1 MYACATCTSERQIL
15 VFVLW
20 SLPMYYSIW
29 LWIGVGVVFATIVF
43 AASRLSRRGGRPRDL
58 GSVSASWIAE
68 HRASKGYPS

>member
-1 MYACATCTSERQIL
+1 MYS
-15 VFVLW
+15 
-20 SLPMYYSIW
+20 SIW